1 MEYRFDI
8 TLTDEDYI
16 AFNQFHAFDSPQGR
30 KQTKKNKLFLS
41 IFILML
47 IVAPLLIMGYST
59 VFAIYTAVMALY
71 LAAYL
76 LFYRK
81 IATLIQKKQIKR
93 MKKQGKLPYEPAVTM
108 EFYADRFVELTPN
121 MRTEQ
126 SYSSIERICVIPDR
140 FVLLYLNTITAVIL
154 PIPQLRQ
161 QTQLDG
167 FLAFLSEKHGTQL
180 CFER

>member
-16 AFNQFHAFDSPQGR
+16 AFNQFHAFESPQGK
-30 KQTKKNKLFLS
+30 KQTKKNKLLLS
-41 IFILML
+41 IFILVL
-47 IVAPLLIMGYST
+47 IAALRLIMGHST

-76 LFYRK
+76 LFYKK
-81 IATLIQKKQIKR
+81 IVTLFQKKQIKQ
-93 MKKQGKLPYEPAVTM
+93 MKKEGKLPYEPTMTM
-108 EFYADRFVELTPN
+108 EFYADRFEELTPN

-126 SYSSIERICVIPDR
+126 SYSSIERICVVPDR
-140 FVLLYLNTITAVIL
+140 FVLLYLNTITAIIL

-161 QTQLDG
+161 QTDLNV
-167 FLAFLSEKHGTQL
+167 FLAFLSEKHGTQIH
-180 CFER
+180 E